1 MLKKSLI
8 FLMIVFI
15 VTGFTFDK
23 KDKNHEFYTED
34 TLISDVIS
42 DPVFEDYGR
51 LIFPVNTQYMQGD
64 TLGNLDLTWYNNI
77 QPKKTVICNYFK
89 EHVQNGDVIFY
100 DIYSDEEKRKI
111 LPKRIPAYF
120 SLKGNRAQNLR
131 SVQPEEV
138 LSMSVRC
145 RTAFLMRL
153 PYPKWDITHLP

>member
-42 DPVFEDYGR
+42 DPVFEDFGR
-51 LIFPVNTQYMQGD
+51 LIFPVNTQYMQGN

-77 QPKKTVICNYFK
+77 QPKKTVEICNYFK
-89 EHVQNGDVIFY
+89 EHAQNGDVIFY
-100 DIYSDEEKRKI
+100 DFYAVEEYLYNA
-111 LPKRIPAYF
+111 LPLFFK
-120 SLKGNRAQNLR
+120 
-131 SVQPEEV
+131 
-138 LSMSVRC
+138 
-145 RTAFLMRL
+145 
-153 PYPKWDITHLP
+153 D